1 MAVLVPESDIEFSE
15 RYRDLNFELKDT
27 INNLYNNSWAP
38 IDTRDIEADL
48 VNHNSRGYKE
58 SLLDLKDHFNSVY
71 DPEDPDC
78 ASILLE
84 IEKLLEYL
92 N

>member
-1 MAVLVPESDIEFSE
+1 MAVLVPECNTEFAE

-27 INNLYNNSWAP
+27 INNLYNDSWAP
-38 IDTRDIEADL
+38 VNVKDIEADL
-48 VNHNSRGYKE
+48 VNHDSRGYKDE
-58 SLLDLKDHFNSVY
+58 LLELKDHFNSVY

-92 N
+92 D